1 MFPKMTDIQER
12 INLVRC
18 TSGTVDLSLPAM
30 CWSKSNLA
38 MKATERRFVS
48 GNTAFNRIDDVPMLP
63 LKDQAK
69 VSDAVYQDVFRGVSA
84 SDCFGKGAE
93 SDEEDE
99 DVEVG
104 DPQDDK
110 KGPAKKVLFFLFI

>member
-30 CWSKSNLA
+30 CCSKATLS
-38 MKATERRFVS
+38 MKATERRFLS

-84 SDCFGKGAE
+84 TDCFGKGAE

-99 DVEVG
+99 EVEAG

-110 KGPAKKVLFFLFI
+110 KGPAKKVLFFPFI

>member
-1 MFPKMTDIQER
+1 MLPKMADIQER
-12 INLVRC
+12 LNIQKC
-18 TSGTVDLSLPAM
+18 HSGTVDCSIVAF
-30 CWSKSNLA
+30 CWSKTTLV
-38 MKATERRFVS
+38 MKATERRFLS

-69 VSDAVYQDVFRGVSA
+69 VSDATYQEVFRGVSA
-84 SDCFGKGAE
+84 TDCFGKGAE

-110 KGPAKKVLFFLFI
+110 KGPAKKVLFFPFI

>member
-1 MFPKMTDIQER
+1 M
-12 INLVRC
+12 LSRC

-30 CWSKSNLA
+30 CWSKSTLA
-38 MKATERRFVS
+38 TRATERRFVS

-63 LKDQAK
+63 LKGQAK
-69 VSDAVYQDVFRGVSA
+69 VSDATYLELFRGVSA
-84 SDCFGKGAE
+84 TDSFGKGAE

-110 KGPAKKVLFFLFI
+110 KGPAKKVLFFPFI